1 MTKIILLND
10 VYEMRARKQKEL
22 AFYYEELEKLKIKLM
37 YTQKEINLTND
48 IIDMIEGD
56 TVMDMKQLIQDKK
69 EK

>member
-56 TVMDMKQLIQDKK
+56 SVLDLNKK
-69 EK
+69 ER